1 MARLPRFFIPDVP
14 QHIIQRGNNRE
25 PIFADRRDYLYYLD
39 CLKKATECHGLYIH
53 AYVLMTNH
61 MHVLATPEKE
71 ESIPK
76 VMQSLGRQ
84 YVQYFNFTY
93 QRTGTLWEGRYRAT
107 MIDTEKYLLSCYRY
121 IELNPVRAGM
131 VVYPSEYQ
139 WSSYRCNA
147 MGEKDTLI
155 ISHPKYLELGKDDQE
170 RQSCYRVLFQEPLAE
185 KHLNDIREAT
195 NKAWVLGDDYFKKK
209 IQALTERR
217 VERLSRGRPKRRTV

>member
-1 MARLPRFFIPDVP
+1 MARLPRFFVPDVP

-25 PIFADRRDYLYYLD
+25 AIFADHRDYLYYLV
-39 CLKKATECHGLYIH
+39 CLKKAAESHDLLIH

-61 MHVLATPEKE
+61 IHLLATPARE

-76 VMQSLGRQ
+76 VMQSIGRR

-107 MIDTEKYLLSCYRY
+107 LVDTENYLLSCYRY

-131 VVYPSEYQ
+131 IKHPSEYP

-147 MGEKDTLI
+147 AGEKDTLI
-155 ISHPKYLELGKDDQE
+155 TTHQKYLELGKNKEE
-170 RQSCYRVLFQEPLAE
+170 RQSYYIDLFKEPLAE
-185 KHLNDIREAT
+185 KHMNNIREAT
-195 NKAWVLGDDYFKKK
+195 NKAWVLGDDYFKQK
-209 IQALTERR
+209 IQALTDRR
-217 VERLSRGRPKRRTV
+217 VEKISSGRPKRSKM